1 MNQPKIERVLRLMM
15 MMSGNVD
22 YTIEELAK
30 KIRVSER
37 SIYRYIDTFKSAGL
51 SVMKRG
57 GNIHKL
63 ISMPKKQVELDK
75 LVYFSEE
82 EAYIVNQLI
91 NSLDGSNSLKTNL
104 QRKLATIYSST
115 SLADFIDNKSNA
127 LNIEELG
134 KAIRSKKKVV
144 LKGYQ
149 SGHSGTTSDRHV
161 EPFEFTA
168 NYMTVWAYDL
178 NACENKVFK
187 ISRID
192 WVEVLEDDW
201 SEEQYHQKAK
211 SDCFRM
217 NGKDEYRIRLRLS
230 SYAKNL
236 LIEEYPMAEDILTE
250 ACDGFWLLD
259 TIVYSLAP
267 VARFALGLADEVA
280 IMDSPELYNYV
291 QKFIKQ
297 HINKYL

>member
-1 MNQPKIERVLRLMM
+1 MM

-30 KIRVSER
+30 KIHVSER

-57 GNIHKL
+57 GNIYKL

-82 EAYIVNQLI
+82 EAYIVNHLI
-91 NSLDGSNSLKTNL
+91 NSLNGSNSLKTNL
-104 QRKLATIYSST
+104 QRKLAAIYSST

-144 LKGYQ
+144 LKAYQ
-149 SGHSGTTSDRHV
+149 SGHSGTISDRYV

-178 NACENKVFK
+178 KTSENKVFK

-192 WVEVLEDDW
+192 WVEILEEDW
-201 SEEQYHQKAK
+201 SEEQFHQKAK

-217 NGKDEYRIRLRLS
+217 NGKEEFRIQLRLS
-230 SYAKNL
+230 PYAKNL
-236 LIEEYPMAEDILTE
+236 LIEEYPMAENMLTSVGD
-250 ACDGFWLLD
+250 CLWQLD
-259 TIVYSLAP
+259 TIVYNLAP
-267 VARFALGLADEVA
+267 VARFVIGLADEVD
-280 IMDSPELYNYV
+280 IVGSPELLEFV
-291 QKFIKQ
+291 QNFTKLYMKKF
-297 HINKYL
+297 N

>member
-30 KIRVSER
+30 NIRVSER

-57 GNIHKL
+57 GNIYKL

-104 QRKLATIYSST
+104 QRKLAAIYSST

-161 EPFEFTA
+161 EPFEFTV

-291 QKFIKQ
+291 QKFIEQ

>member
-30 KIRVSER
+30 KIHVSER

-57 GNIHKL
+57 GNIYKL

-82 EAYIVNQLI
+82 EAYIVNHLI
-91 NSLDGSNSLKTNL
+91 NSLNGSNSLKTNL
-104 QRKLATIYSST
+104 QRKLAAIYSST

-144 LKGYQ
+144 LKAYQ
-149 SGHSGTTSDRHV
+149 SGHSGTTSDRYV

-178 NACENKVFK
+178 KTSENKVFK

-192 WVEVLEDDW
+192 WVEILEEDW
-201 SEEQYHQKAK
+201 SEEQFHQKAK

-217 NGKDEYRIRLRLS
+217 NGKEEFRIQLRLS
-230 SYAKNL
+230 PYAKNL
-236 LIEEYPMAEDILTE
+236 LIEEYPMAENMLTPVGD
-250 ACDGFWLLD
+250 CLWQLD
-259 TIVYSLAP
+259 TIVYNLAP
-267 VARFALGLADEVA
+267 VARFVIGLADEVD
-280 IMDSPELYNYV
+280 IVGSPELLEFVHNFTKLYIK
-291 QKFIKQ
+291 KFD
-297 HINKYL
+297 

>member
-30 KIRVSER
+30 KIHVSER

-57 GNIHKL
+57 GNIYKL

-82 EAYIVNQLI
+82 EAYIVNHLI
-91 NSLDGSNSLKTNL
+91 NSLNGSNSLKTNL

-144 LKGYQ
+144 LKAYQ
-149 SGHSGTTSDRHV
+149 SGHSGTTSDRYV

-178 NACENKVFK
+178 KTSENKVFK

-192 WVEVLEDDW
+192 WVEILEEDW
-201 SEEQYHQKAK
+201 SEEQFHQKAK

-217 NGKDEYRIRLRLS
+217 NGKEEFRIQLRLS
-230 SYAKNL
+230 PYAKNL
-236 LIEEYPMAEDILTE
+236 LIEEYPMAENMLTPVG
-250 ACDGFWLLD
+250 DFLWQLD
-259 TIVYSLAP
+259 TIVYNLAP
-267 VARFALGLADEVA
+267 VARFVIGLADEVD
-280 IMDSPELYNYV
+280 IVGSPELLEFV
-291 QKFIKQ
+291 QNFTKLYMKKF
-297 HINKYL
+297 N